1 MALRKLILGSIFMRL
16 RKNGMNHMFPVDI
29 YELNRQKIQRDQAL
43 ILKEEMLKSRFSF
56 TYFLDLLGNWMT
68 IVGEKLSRRYFF
80 SAQTRKLDILHD
92 STRIFKA

>member
-16 RKNGMNHMFPVDI
+16 RKNGMNHMYPEDI

>member
-1 MALRKLILGSIFMRL
+1 MRL
-16 RKNGMNHMFPVDI
+16 RKNGMNHMYPVDI

>member
-1 MALRKLILGSIFMRL
+1 MRL
-16 RKNGMNHMFPVDI
+16 RKNGMNHMYPVDI

-68 IVGEKLSRRYFF
+68 IVGEKLSRRYSF
-80 SAQTRKLDILHD
+80 SSRLNQN
-92 STRIFKA
+92 F